1 MRSTIS
7 SNKFMSNLTPIQ
19 LDDGSLIYIEAS
31 ANAEGDDLPPSSDEL
46 EEEPTRGFPKIS
58 SVSSPQQS
66 SHNIHSIQKTIR
78 AHTLYTLN
86 AFKNLGLAEVSE
98 ITLSFGLS
106 IDVQTGVPY
115 IANGRASCT
124 TEITVRCT
132 FPPQDSKT

>member
-1 MRSTIS
+1 
-7 SNKFMSNLTPIQ
+7 MSKLTPIQ

-31 ANAEGDDLPPSSDEL
+31 ANAEGDTLPLSPDEL
-46 EEEPTRGFPKIS
+46 EEEPTRGFPNMAS
-58 SVSSPQQS
+58 SVSNPQPSP
-66 SHNIHSIQKTIR
+66 HNVHSIQKTIR

-132 FPPQDSKT
+132 FPPQDSKP